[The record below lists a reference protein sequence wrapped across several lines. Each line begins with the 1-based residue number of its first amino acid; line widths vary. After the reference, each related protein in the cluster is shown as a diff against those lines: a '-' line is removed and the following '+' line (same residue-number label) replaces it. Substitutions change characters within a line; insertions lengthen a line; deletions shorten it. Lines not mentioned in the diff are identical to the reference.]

1 MALRN
6 RHKKKNGSSL
16 ADILQASVPDN
27 ALSAMKT
34 NSAFVLRDVDMGPDG
49 QTLVSSPGHV
59 LYAG

>member
-6 RHKKKNGSSL
+6 RYKKKNGSSL

-34 NSAFVLRDVDMGPDG
+34 NSAFVHGGRYELADG
-49 QTLVSSPGHV
+49 RTDQYWVVGRWI
-59 LYAG
+59 